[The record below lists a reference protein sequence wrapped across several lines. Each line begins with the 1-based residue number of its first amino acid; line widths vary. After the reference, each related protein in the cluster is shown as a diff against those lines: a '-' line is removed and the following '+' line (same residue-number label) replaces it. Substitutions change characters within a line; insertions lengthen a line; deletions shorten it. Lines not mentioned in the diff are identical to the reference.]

1 MKNNLFLFEI
11 ISIDG
16 KKMSCEISELNV
28 KTPSGMI
35 GILKNHYPLI
45 SFIDIST
52 FNIVVNNKRGYYAVS
67 GGVLNVKKEKV
78 VILCDTFESET
89 EIDKDRQLQKKEI
102 AIDILN
108 NTKKYDSLDLA
119 RAERSLKKA
128 INRLSLI
135 K

>member
-108 NTKKYDSLDLA
+108 NTTKYDSLDLA

>member
-52 FNIVVNNKRGYYAVS
+52 FNIVVDNKREYYAVS

-89 EIDKDRQLQKKEI
+89 EIDKDRQLHKKDI

-108 NTKKYDSLDLA
+108 NTTKYDSLDLA